1 MIINSTSTRLFGI
14 AQKTTSRKKVTKM
27 ILAVTYNKYKRKKG
41 LYYQHNQHNTLVAR
55 RLTED
60 LYAKLLELKDLNE
73 YYVTVDFD
81 MSWNSTGRITGASD
95 IDVSIYLP
103 VGKLTARS
111 LQIYRTTDKVK
122 LEVFVS
128 DVDSGSKSLLELMAE
143 IKKQYGE
150 ESFDYQEHRL
160 LNDADYKKYTKPYG
174 IDLVPTV
181 VINDKKFEKFTES
194 QLRSN
199 IEAAINS
206 AVFLEGIRLRKFVND
221 FS

>member
-1 MIINSTSTRLFGI
+1 MGDYKQHLH
-14 AQKTTSRKKVTKM
+14 TTVWNCTENDFKKKVTKL
-27 ILAVTYNKYKRKKG
+27 ILGVTYSRYKRKKG

-60 LYAKLLELKDLNE
+60 LYAKLLELKDLSE

-81 MSWNSTGRITGASD
+81 MSWNSTGRITGASE
-95 IDVSIYLP
+95 IEVSIFMP
-103 VGKLTARS
+103 VGKVTARS
-111 LQIYRTTDKVK
+111 LQIYKTTEKVK

-128 DVDSGSKSLLELMAE
+128 DVDSGSKSLLKLVAE

-150 ESFDYQEHRL
+150 ESFDYQEHK
-160 LNDADYKKYTKPYG
+160 LNAADYKKYAKPYG
-174 IDLVPTV
+174 IDTVPTV

-194 QLRSN
+194 QIRSN

-206 AVFLEGIRLRKFVND
+206 AVFLQGIRLRKFVNEL
-221 FS
+221 S